1 MKEPLPFL
9 RSDTMKY
16 IVDMADM
23 KVSSKKSDELITYSL
38 GSCLGISAYDHT
50 AGVGGLLHIML
61 PLSSINPAKAV
72 EKPCMYVD
80 TGIPKFLNKCFKAG
94 ARKSRLEI
102 KVAGG
107 AYLQAHNMEDHFFN
121 IGKRNFLVLRKLLW
135 KNGLLMK
142 SCDIGGNLPRTM
154 ILKMGT
160 GKVYIK
166 NEGKTKEL

>member
-9 RSDTMKY
+9 RSQEMKH
-16 IVDMADM
+16 IIDMADM
-23 KVSSKKSDELITYSL
+23 KVSSKKGDELITYSL
-38 GSCLGISAYDHT
+38 GSCLGISVYDHT
-50 AGVGGLLHIML
+50 AGVGGLIHVML
-61 PLSSINPAKAV
+61 PLSSLNPAKAV

-80 TGIPKFLNKCFKAG
+80 TGISKFLNKCFKAG
-94 ARKSRLEI
+94 AKKSRIEI

-107 AYLQAHNMEDHFFN
+107 AYLQANNKDEHFFN

-142 SCDIGGNLPRTM
+142 SHDIGGNYPRTM
-154 ILKMGT
+154 ILKIGT

-166 NEGKTKEL
+166 NEGKTREL